1 MSSTSQEKAY
11 ELAYAMNYSYGS
23 HTVTLVSICAPLLSQ
38 KNKLNVNTMCI
49 YKNNINKNIIA
60 SSPADKLDGGALKF
74 LKKSFFT
81 IVGDKHL
88 TDNYSDN
95 ILRLVL
101 QI

>member
-23 HTVTLVSICAPLLSQ
+23 YTVTLVSICGVPLLSQ

-60 SSPADKLDGGALKF
+60 SSPADKLDDEIN
-74 LKKSFFT
+74 S
-81 IVGDKHL
+81 
-88 TDNYSDN
+88 
-95 ILRLVL
+95 
-101 QI
+101 